1 MLIVQ
6 IAATEEH
13 SSEAGYQ
20 ARFRKY
26 AAKGNRQCST
36 GCLKQ
41 AF

>member
-1 MLIVQ
+1 MLIPQ
-6 IAATEEH
+6 IDATEEH
-13 SSEAGYQ
+13 SSAAGYQ

>member
-1 MLIVQ
+1 MLIPQ

-13 SSEAGYQ
+13 SSAAGCQ
-20 ARFRKY
+20 ARFRRSV
-26 AAKGNRQCST
+26 AKGNKQCSI

>member
-13 SSEAGYQ
+13 SSEAGCQ

-26 AAKGNRQCST
+26 AAKGN
-36 GCLKQ
+36 KQ
-41 AF
+41 YRISRLQ